1 MLCRTGPGVHILL
14 KIGGARQWRDWSRVS
29 GPNLWIRVAE
39 LLIETR
45 HGSAHFFQRWSSL
58 LGTQGNIFC
67 NPGIEK
73 RDHFGCQIPDP
84 KWGPQFSSQL

>member
-45 HGSAHFFQRWSSL
+45 HGSAHFLQRWSPFSRPKVAF
-58 LGTQGNIFC
+58 FC
-67 NPGIEK
+67 NSGIGK
-73 RDHFGCQIPDP
+73 RTRFGCQIPDP
-84 KWGPQFSSQL
+84 KQGPQFTNH